1 MTASRE
7 LIWTVLINGVRVGRI
22 EDSRYQWLIQQSR
35 RDRRLYLAQAV
46 EILKYALRMFTL
58 FVMAVPLFAFWALLG
73 LGLLAPDDFQLLIS
87 RGLPALVASPL
98 TSVVMLAVGLSCG
111 IATLLRGGVRNVFN
125 DRRDELLRRYLKVA
139 IPGELVL
146 VCWDARS
153 ALHTVSPTP

>member
-7 LIWTVLINGVRVGRI
+7 LIWTVLVNGVRVGRI

-46 EILKYALRMFTL
+46 EVLKYTLRMFTL
-58 FVMAVPLFAFWALLG
+58 FFRAVPLFAFWALLS

-87 RGLPALVASPL
+87 RGLPALLSSPL
-98 TSVVMLAVGLSCG
+98 TSVVMVAVGLSCG

-153 ALHTVSPTP
+153 ALHPVSPTP